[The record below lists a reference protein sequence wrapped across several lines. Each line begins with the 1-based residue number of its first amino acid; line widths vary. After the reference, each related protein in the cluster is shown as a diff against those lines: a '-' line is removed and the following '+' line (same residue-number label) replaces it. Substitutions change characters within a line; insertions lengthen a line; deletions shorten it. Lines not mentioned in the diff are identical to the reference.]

1 MDYYKLLGLKNEPF
15 STSPDPVFFYY
26 SREHRECMN
35 RLEIAIRLRR
45 GLSVILGDVGTGKT
59 TVSRLLIQKF
69 AKEKSNFIVR
79 LILDPT
85 FKSEF
90 EFIKNLTTSFGIE
103 TSARSSFEHKNE
115 LEKYLLRKG
124 IKENKIV
131 ILIIDEGQKL
141 TPTYVEV
148 LRTLLNYETNEYKLL
163 QLIIFAQPEFLQK
176 MKRQP
181 NFLDR
186 VTMGY
191 VINPLNE
198 KDTIGLINFRLKMAS
213 SNSERILFTDKALK
227 QIYIHTQGFPRRI
240 TVLCHNSLI
249 TMLRSN
255 KKIVDEK
262 LVLSLVR
269 EEDGWYA

>member
-1 MDYYKLLGLKNEPF
+1 MEHYKLLDLRSEPF
-15 STSPDPVFFYY
+15 STSPDPSFFYY

-59 TVSRLLIQKF
+59 TISRLLIQKF
-69 AKEKSNFIVR
+69 AKEKSSFVVR

-90 EFIKNLTTSFGIE
+90 EFIRSLTTSFGIE

-115 LEKYLLRKG
+115 LQKYLLHKG
-124 IKENKIV
+124 VKEKKIV

-141 TPTYVEV
+141 TPTYIEV

-163 QLIIFAQPEFLQK
+163 QLVIFAQPEFLQK
-176 MKRQP
+176 MRRQP

-186 VTMGY
+186 ITMGH

-198 KDTIGLINFRLKMAS
+198 EDTVGLINYRLKQAGL
-213 SNSERILFTDKALK
+213 NSKRTLFTEKALK
-227 QIYIHTQGFPRRI
+227 QIYIQSRGFPRRI
-240 TVLCHNSLI
+240 TLLCNDALI
-249 TMLRSN
+249 AMLRSD

-262 LVLSLVR
+262 LVLSLAR
-269 EEDGWYA
+269 EEVFWNV

>member
-1 MDYYKLLGLKNEPF
+1 MDYYELLGLKNEPF
-15 STSPDPVFFYY
+15 STSPDPAFFYH

-191 VINPLNE
+191 AINPLNE

-213 SNSERILFTDKALK
+213 SNSERNLFTDKALK

-240 TVLCHNSLI
+240 TVLCHDSLI
-249 TMLRSN
+249 AMLRSN

-269 EEDGWYA
+269 EEINWHA